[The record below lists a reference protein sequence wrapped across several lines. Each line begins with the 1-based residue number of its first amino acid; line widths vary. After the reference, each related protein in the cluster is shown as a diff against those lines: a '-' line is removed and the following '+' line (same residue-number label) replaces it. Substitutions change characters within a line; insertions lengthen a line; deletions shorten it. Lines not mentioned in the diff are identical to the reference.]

1 MPDSAIGPDRSE
13 LQERTPDP
21 EAWAGATRFHIVTA
35 APTAVACSQVS
46 RDIKLVGVHPVLA
59 VVVAV
64 RIERTST
71 TLSASRQ
78 QPASLTTLVGKER
91 IELSPGLPRTRS

>member
-59 VVVAV
+59 VV
-64 RIERTST
+64 T
-71 TLSASRQ
+71 TGGLEP
-78 QPASLTTLVGKER
+78 PASALSERCANQLRHVAMVRKVRVELT
-91 IELSPGLPRTRS
+91 PGLPRTRS